1 MRVRTSEAGQ
11 WEPPGFLAPNA
22 LPTRGWESLQQGG
35 GGLLQFHAESQKA
48 SARLRVRSVIVS
60 CTGEHVV
67 AVLVISINNHTNELN
82 SSPMFQGVCV
92 SQ

>member
-1 MRVRTSEAGQ
+1 MGAAGLLGAQ
-11 WEPPGFLAPNA
+11 RPAHQGLGVPAA
-22 LPTRGWESLQQGG
+22 GG

>member
-1 MRVRTSEAGQ
+1 MRVRTSKAGK
-11 WEPPGFLAPNA
+11 WEPPGFFAPNA
-22 LPTRGWESLQQGG
+22 LPTRGWESLQQ

-48 SARLRVRSVIVS
+48 SARLRVGSVIVS